1 MLWKLKNRCS
11 PVKYGGFK
19 NVEKE
24 NCRGEDNYFFKSK
37 ATFSSSKYQS
47 SPNLLINASL
57 TNL

>member
-1 MLWKLKNRCS
+1 MFWKLKNRCS
-11 PVKYGGFK
+11 AVKYGDFK
-19 NVEKE
+19 NAEKE
-24 NCRGEDNYFFKSK
+24 NCPSEDNYFFKSK